1 MQFLEK
7 LWKMWKNRN
16 IKLVITERRTIRL
29 VSEPNYNTKKFF
41 KENLLA
47 IETRKTQIFM
57 NKPVY
62 LGLSILY
69 QSKAAIYEFWYDYV
83 KPKYCENAK
92 LYMDTETFTVH
103 VKTDDD
109 ISGFELVYHILQFSI
124 KKYLKST
131 CDLEKT

>member
-1 MQFLEK
+1 MFG
-7 LWKMWKNRN
+7 
-16 IKLVITERRTIRL
+16 
-29 VSEPNYNTKKFF
+29 SEPNYNTKKFF

-47 IETRKTQIFM
+47 IETRKLQIFM

-62 LGLSILY
+62 LGLSISY
-69 QSKAAIYEFWYDYV
+69 QSKAVIYEFWYDYV

-103 VKTDDD
+103 VNTDDD
-109 ISGFELVYHILQFSI
+109 ISGFELMYHILQFSI

-131 CDLEKT
+131 YDLEKT